1 MSVETIVMF
10 TAEAAAGSAV
20 RALYDD
26 EPVLFGAV
34 CGFLAGVTLFVLPQE
49 AATAVLSVVV
59 VVPFAA
65 SQITHEVIMGELK
78 EKFFG

>member
-1 MSVETIVMF
+1 M
-10 TAEAAAGSAV
+10 
-20 RALYDD
+20 YDD

-34 CGFLAGVTLFVLPQE
+34 CGFLAGVTLFVMPQE
-49 AATAVLSVVV
+49 AATAVLSV